1 MTAIAPTTTRP
12 SRALL
17 EAMRQHQA
25 GYTTPAAQHVRDEAA
40 RNLPAMQRALGPADA
55 SAWRQ
60 FLRPLVASV
69 RNPPPPEAEAA
80 FGATCAAVLRDI
92 PACVLTA
99 EAQRDACRRF
109 AFWPAVADLDE
120 WLRPYVAPLRADL
133 AAMRRIAAEP
143 AATAPKPM
151 SDEERER
158 ASAQL
163 QQLAAELRRQDQ
175 QGRPKPRG
183 TPMRPADLAAA
194 YRADAERV
202 AEQGRADLAAAFR
215 ARAERIEGAHV

>member
-1 MTAIAPTTTRP
+1 
-12 SRALL
+12 
-17 EAMRQHQA
+17 
-25 GYTTPAAQHVRDEAA
+25 
-40 RNLPAMQRALGPADA
+40 
-55 SAWRQ
+55 
-60 FLRPLVASV
+60 
-69 RNPPPPEAEAA
+69 
-80 FGATCAAVLRDI
+80 
-92 PACVLTA
+92 
-99 EAQRDACRRF
+99 
-109 AFWPAVADLDE
+109 VADLEE

-151 SDEERER
+151 SHQERER

-163 QQLAAELRRQDQ
+163 QQLAAELRGQDQ
-175 QGRPKPRG
+175 QGRPKRRG

-194 YRADAERV
+194 YRADAERL